1 MAFHP
6 SISCVTHPSPPAP
19 ASTRPVEVAVREGG
33 LLEKVPAGTV
43 SRSRSCAACGSV
55 SSQCTPLLG
64 QHQPCQQ
71 SRPALLCFL
80 ARRRTCRR
88 SRARWEIGNV
98 SLYADREDLDHV
110 AACKR
115 LHRCGKAKGK
125 KNSRSWCFVPG
136 SAAGAAALK
145 SGQGPP
151 GRGIAVRQFSPL
163 RRREGPPPQPPTTP
177 PAKNYRVLR
186 CFVLFAFFHLFRSL
200 WLQMGQHAPTWTSRC
215 ANIAPK
221 MGQPGPKMGQ
231 HSPKLGQHGPNVGQH
246 SSKIG
251 QHSPKMAPGWANWP
265 PKWAH
270 TASSRANIAPRWA
283 QAGPT

>member
-1 MAFHP
+1 M
-6 SISCVTHPSPPAP
+6 
-19 ASTRPVEVAVREGG
+19 
-33 LLEKVPAGTV
+33 PAGTV

-177 PAKNYRVLR
+177 PRQKLPRFTVFCALR
-186 CFVLFAFFHLFRSL
+186 IFPPFSELV
-200 WLQMGQHAPTWTSRC
+200 APDGSTC
-215 ANIAPK
+215 ANMDLK
-221 MGQPGPKMGQ
+221 MRQ
-231 HSPKLGQHGPNVGQH
+231 HSPQD
-246 SSKIG
+246 
-251 QHSPKMAPGWANWP
+251 
-265 PKWAH
+265 
-270 TASSRANIAPRWA
+270 
-283 QAGPT
+283 GPTWPQDGPT